1 MVTRKID
8 FNSDLAQGFG
18 LFKNE
23 SEYDLLDYVSSV
35 NISCGF
41 HAGDPVT
48 IKNALLTCK
57 NKNVAIGAHIGF
69 CDIQGFGYRPMELDV
84 DEIEAVVLYQV
95 GAIASF
101 AKTYNLNI
109 EHVRPHGAMYK
120 MAAENLE
127 FSIAIANSI
136 KKFDKWLTYF
146 GAAGETIEKVAEE
159 TGITIARE
167 IHADKVYNENALI
180 SWDEKEP
187 ISVDLSIN
195 RIRTILHSS
204 QMKTSSGNFVP
215 VNCDTVHFNSKNQ
228 NSVELIKRATE
239 LIVPTPCNFN
249 KVEASGWV

>member
-1 MVTRKID
+1 MVTKIMD

-18 LFKNE
+18 VFQNE
-23 SEYDLLDYVSSV
+23 SEYELLDYVSSV

-48 IKNALLTCK
+48 IKNALLACK

-69 CDIQGFGYRPMELDV
+69 CDLQGFGYRPMNLIP
-84 DEIEAVVLYQV
+84 DEIEAVVLYQI

-127 FSIAIANSI
+127 FSVAIANAI
-136 KKFDKWLTYF
+136 KKFDKWLTYY
-146 GAAGETIEKVAEE
+146 GAAGEILEKTAEE
-159 TGITIARE
+159 TGVIIAQE
-167 IHADKVYNENALI
+167 IHIDKVYDENAAIL
-180 SWDEKEP
+180 WDEKEP
-187 ISVDLSIN
+187 IANDASIN

-204 QMKTSSGNFVP
+204 QMKLSSGTFMP
-215 VNCDTVHFNSKNQ
+215 IKCDTIHFNTKNP
-228 NSVELIKRATE
+228 NSVELIKRSLE
-239 LIVPTPCNFN
+239 LIKPTPCNYN